1 MATTSGRSLKWR
13 NPIMKKLLIIASAA
27 LLVSGVAQARDQI
40 RVVGSSTVYPFT
52 TVVAE
57 LFGNIKGKT
66 PIIESTGTGGGF
78 KLFCSGIGDKYADF
92 NNASR
97 AMKKSEVKKCAKNG
111 ITATEIKVGYD
122 GIVLANSK
130 QSKRMEISLKEIFLA
145 LAAKIPQDGKLVSN
159 PYTHWNQINPKLP
172 NTKIRVLGPPPT
184 SGTRDAFVELAME
197 GGAKKFG
204 WLKDLRKKDKK
215 KFKAIAHTI
224 REDGA
229 YVEAG
234 ENDNLIIK
242 KLDSDPSSFG
252 VFGFSFLDQNL
263 DKLQGSVI
271 QGVTPTFDSIADGSY
286 KVSRPLFIY
295 AKDQHM
301 GKVPGMKD
309 FIKLY
314 ISEQMTGE
322 EGRLADGGLIPLPAR
337 EKAELV
343 KKLFAALQ

>member
-1 MATTSGRSLKWR
+1 
-13 NPIMKKLLIIASAA
+13 MKKLLIIASAA
-27 LLVSGVAQARDQI
+27 LLVSGAAQARDQI

-78 KLFCSGIGDKYADF
+78 KLFCSGIGDKYVDF

-130 QSKRMEISLKEIFLA
+130 QSKQMEISLKEIFLA

-271 QGVTPTFDSIADGSY
+271 QGVAPTFDSIADGSY

-322 EGRLADGGLIPLPAR
+322 YGRLADGGLIPLPAR

>member
-1 MATTSGRSLKWR
+1 
-13 NPIMKKLLIIASAA
+13 MKKLLIIASAA
-27 LLVSGVAQARDQI
+27 LLVSGAAQARDQI

-78 KLFCSGIGDKYADF
+78 KLFCSGIGDKYVDF

-271 QGVTPTFDSIADGSY
+271 QGVAPTFDSIADGSY

>member
-1 MATTSGRSLKWR
+1 
-13 NPIMKKLLIIASAA
+13 
-27 LLVSGVAQARDQI
+27 
-40 RVVGSSTVYPFT
+40 
-52 TVVAE
+52 
-57 LFGNIKGKT
+57 
-66 PIIESTGTGGGF
+66 
-78 KLFCSGIGDKYADF
+78 
-92 NNASR
+92 
-97 AMKKSEVKKCAKNG
+97 MKKSEVKICAKNG

-130 QSKRMEISLKEIFLA
+130 QSQQMKISLKEIFLA

-172 NTKIRVLGPPPT
+172 NTRIRVLGPPPT

-215 KFKAIAHTI
+215 KFKAIAHNI

-252 VFGFSFLDQNL
+252 VFGFSFLDQNI
-263 DKLQGSVI
+263 DKIQGSVI
-271 QGVTPTFDSIADGSY
+271 QGVAPTFDSIADGSY

-301 GKVPGMKD
+301 GEIPGMKD

-314 ISEQMTGE
+314 ISEKMTGE

>member
-1 MATTSGRSLKWR
+1 
-13 NPIMKKLLIIASAA
+13 MKKLLIIASAA
-27 LLVSGVAQARDQI
+27 LLVSGAAQARDQI

-78 KLFCSGIGDKYADF
+78 KLFCSGIGDKYVDF

-130 QSKRMEISLKEIFLA
+130 QSKQMEISLKEIFLA

-234 ENDNLIIK
+234 EIDNLIIK
-242 KLDSDPSSFG
+242 NLDSDPSSFG
-252 VFGFSFLDQNL
+252 VFGFSFLDQNI

-271 QGVTPTFDSIADGSY
+271 QGVAPTFDSIADGSY

-322 EGRLADGGLIPLPAR
+322 YGRLADGGLIPLPAR

>member
-1 MATTSGRSLKWR
+1 
-13 NPIMKKLLIIASAA
+13 MKKLLIIASAA
-27 LLVSGVAQARDQI
+27 LLVSGAAQARDQI

-78 KLFCSGIGDKYADF
+78 KLFCSGIGDKYVDF

-252 VFGFSFLDQNL
+252 VFGFSFLDQNI

-271 QGVTPTFDSIADGSY
+271 QGVAPTFDSIADGSY

-322 EGRLADGGLIPLPAR
+322 YGRLADGGLIPLPAR

>member
-1 MATTSGRSLKWR
+1 
-13 NPIMKKLLIIASAA
+13 MKKLLIIASAA
-27 LLVSGVAQARDQI
+27 LLVSGAAQARDQI

-78 KLFCSGIGDKYADF
+78 KLFCSGIGDKYVDF

-271 QGVTPTFDSIADGSY
+271 QGVAPTFDSIADGSY

-322 EGRLADGGLIPLPAR
+322 YGRLADGGLIPLPAR

>member
-1 MATTSGRSLKWR
+1 
-13 NPIMKKLLIIASAA
+13 MKKLLLVASAA

-52 TVVAE
+52 TFVAE
-57 LFGNIKGKT
+57 AFGKAKGKT

-78 KLFCSGIGDKYADF
+78 KLFCSGIGVRYADF

-97 AMKKSEVKKCAKNG
+97 AMTKSEVKICAKNG
-111 ITATEIKVGYD
+111 ITATEIKIGYD

-130 QSKRMEISLKEIFLA
+130 QSQQMKISLA
-145 LAAKIPQDGKLVSN
+145 LAKQIPQDGKLVEN

-197 GGAKKFG
+197 GGAKKFSL
-204 WLKDLRKKDKK
+204 LKDLRKKDKK
-215 KFKAIAHTI
+215 KFKAIAHAI

-229 YVEAG
+229 FVEAG
-234 ENDNLIIK
+234 ENDNLIIQ
-242 KLDSDPSSFG
+242 KLLSDPSSFG
-252 VFGFSFLDQNL
+252 VFGFSFLDQNI

-271 QGVTPTFDSIADGSY
+271 QGIAPTFESIADGSY
-286 KVSRPLFIY
+286 KVSRPLYIY

-301 GKVPGMKD
+301 DKIPGMKD

-314 ISEQMTGE
+314 VSEKMTGE

-337 EKAELV
+337 EKAEIV
-343 KKLFAALQ
+343 KKLFAVLQ

>member
-1 MATTSGRSLKWR
+1 
-13 NPIMKKLLIIASAA
+13 MKKLLIIASAA

-78 KLFCSGIGDKYADF
+78 KLFCSGIGDKYVDF

-252 VFGFSFLDQNL
+252 VFGFSFLDQNI

-271 QGVTPTFDSIADGSY
+271 QGVAPTFDSIADGSY

-322 EGRLADGGLIPLPAR
+322 YGRLADGGLIPLPAR

>member
-1 MATTSGRSLKWR
+1 
-13 NPIMKKLLIIASAA
+13 MKKLLIIASAA
-27 LLVSGVAQARDQI
+27 LLVSGAAQARDQI

-78 KLFCSGIGDKYADF
+78 KLFCSGIGDKYVDF

-130 QSKRMEISLKEIFLA
+130 QSKQMEISLKEIFLA

-252 VFGFSFLDQNL
+252 VFGFSFLDQNI

-271 QGVTPTFDSIADGSY
+271 QGVAPTFDSIADGSY

-322 EGRLADGGLIPLPAR
+322 YGRLADGGLIPLPAR

>member
-1 MATTSGRSLKWR
+1 
-13 NPIMKKLLIIASAA
+13 
-27 LLVSGVAQARDQI
+27 
-40 RVVGSSTVYPFT
+40 
-52 TVVAE
+52 
-57 LFGNIKGKT
+57 
-66 PIIESTGTGGGF
+66 
-78 KLFCSGIGDKYADF
+78 
-92 NNASR
+92 
-97 AMKKSEVKKCAKNG
+97 MKKSEVKKCAKNG

-130 QSKRMEISLKEIFLA
+130 QSKQMEISLKEIFLA

-263 DKLQGSVI
+263 DKLQGSVV

-322 EGRLADGGLIPLPAR
+322 YGRLADGGLIPLPAR

>member
-1 MATTSGRSLKWR
+1 
-13 NPIMKKLLIIASAA
+13 MKKLLIIASAA
-27 LLVSGVAQARDQI
+27 LLVSGAAQARDQI

-78 KLFCSGIGDKYADF
+78 KLFCSGIGDKYVDF

-242 KLDSDPSSFG
+242 KLDSDPRSFG
-252 VFGFSFLDQNL
+252 VFGFSFLDQNI

-271 QGVTPTFDSIADGSY
+271 QGVAPTFDSIADGSY

-322 EGRLADGGLIPLPAR
+322 YGRLADGGLIPLPAR

>member
-1 MATTSGRSLKWR
+1 
-13 NPIMKKLLIIASAA
+13 MKKLLIIASAA
-27 LLVSGVAQARDQI
+27 LLVSGAAQARDQI

-78 KLFCSGIGDKYADF
+78 KLFCSGIGDKYVDF

-130 QSKRMEISLKEIFLA
+130 QSKQMEISLKEIFLA

-252 VFGFSFLDQNL
+252 VFGFSFLDQNI

-271 QGVTPTFDSIADGSY
+271 QGVAPTFDSIADGSY
-286 KVSRPLFIY
+286 KVSRHLFIY

>member
-27 LLVSGVAQARDQI
+27 LLVSGAAQARDQI

-78 KLFCSGIGDKYADF
+78 KLFCSGIGDKYVDF

-130 QSKRMEISLKEIFLA
+130 QSKQMEISLKEIFLA

-172 NTKIRVLGPPPT
+172 NTKFRVLGPPPT

-252 VFGFSFLDQNL
+252 VFGFSFLDQNI

-271 QGVTPTFDSIADGSY
+271 QGVAPTFDSIADGSY

-322 EGRLADGGLIPLPAR
+322 YGRLADGGLIPLPAR

>member
-1 MATTSGRSLKWR
+1 
-13 NPIMKKLLIIASAA
+13 MKKLLIIASAA
-27 LLVSGVAQARDQI
+27 LLVSGAAQARDQI

-78 KLFCSGIGDKYADF
+78 KLFCSGIGDKYVDF

-130 QSKRMEISLKEIFLA
+130 QSKQMEISLKEIFLA

-252 VFGFSFLDQNL
+252 VFGFSFLDQNI
-263 DKLQGSVI
+263 DKLQGSAI
-271 QGVTPTFDSIADGSY
+271 QGVAPTFDSIADGSY

-322 EGRLADGGLIPLPAR
+322 YGRLADGGLIPLPAR